1 MGESQKQMQVKNER
15 CNMLFSAFGIFMK
28 PGFVSFLDQFD
39 KPGIYNGACVAA
51 GFETRKHKS
60 CQMKVSAKEPVGVK
74 STRTQK

>member
-1 MGESQKQMQVKNER
+1 MSESQKQMQVKNER

-51 GFETRKHKS
+51 GFET
-60 CQMKVSAKEPVGVK
+60 
-74 STRTQK
+74 